1 MQAFNKHFLLLIAS
15 LFIAASALAQEQTI
29 ELNLQTVLELG
40 KANNLTIKLYQE
52 QQKLAAADLVKAREW
67 WLPDLNVGART
78 HYLSGSAMNGDG
90 AFFTDVNRNNL
101 WLGLGLDASWD
112 IGNEVFKSKS
122 AKLLSEAS
130 QYRTAQVQN
139 ETLLASIEAYFDLLL
154 SEVQTATYQQLI
166 LQSDTIINQ
175 LNAQVEGGLRYES
188 ELLLAKSARGQL
200 QVNLLG
206 AQIERTEF
214 ASQLIEQLSLTTE
227 VELELSEQMLAPIN
241 LVKDES
247 TDLQME
253 QVYEKQPI
261 LKMYDL
267 RKKAIETE
275 RKTYGLGVLLPRID
289 IQVYG
294 SMFGGYSSV
303 LLPTGETNAA
313 IGWNIPLSM
322 ITGGDMKRS
331 RSMGVISD
339 IERQAAQ
346 QQISAMVYR
355 TNARVAQMNVR
366 LEMSSEAQQYATK
379 ALGQSVAREKLGTAR
394 PFEVFEAQKVYMQAR
409 MQYLKSI
416 VDFNKEQYRL
426 YVSLGNVL

>member
-1 MQAFNKHFLLLIAS
+1 MQAFNKHFLLLTAS
-15 LFIAASALAQEQTI
+15 LFIAASALAQQETI

-112 IGNEVFKSKS
+112 IGNEVFKAKS

-130 QYRTAQVQN
+130 QYRTAQAQN

-166 LQSDTIINQ
+166 LQSDTIIKQ

-200 QVNLLG
+200 QVKLLG

-227 VELELSEQMLAPIN
+227 AELELSEQMLAPIN

-331 RSMGVISD
+331 KSMGVISD

-346 QQISAMVYR
+346 QQINAMVYS

-416 VDFNKEQYRL
+416 ADFNKEQYRL